1 MGCAKRSLSPEPLP
15 LDRVEC
21 ARCRMLIS
29 TDSGGG
35 EIVSATED
43 TRFYDDIGCLAADW
57 EAHHG
62 DARAYVR
69 VAGGWRDAQ
78 AASFAQPADARTA
91 MGSGVVAFAAGGR
104 RPSRRP
110 CGPCADVRRGRA
122 NVRSQEMMTH
132 VWTIAQLELTAAVR
146 LRWIRLLTVAF
157 ALLAAAAAYSA
168 GAANEVSGAE
178 GFARTTMA
186 LVPVVLILVPL
197 AALIL
202 GVSGQASEPGSEPFL
217 FGQPVSRATVLVGR
231 WLGESVA
238 LSSSIVTGLGIGGA
252 IVAFG
257 SGADGLPRFVFFV
270 LASVVLATI
279 FLSIA
284 AAIAAATEK
293 RVVAL
298 GVATFAWFF
307 FVLLYDG
314 AALSLAGWLT
324 GSAGGRIL
332 FGSVFGNPADLIR
345 VVALSVSG
353 TPNVLGA
360 AGDAWVRFLGGT
372 TGAAVAATAA
382 LAAWV
387 VTPLFVGVRLI
398 GARDL

>member
-1 MGCAKRSLSPEPLP
+1 
-15 LDRVEC
+15 
-21 ARCRMLIS
+21 
-29 TDSGGG
+29 
-35 EIVSATED
+35 
-43 TRFYDDIGCLAADW
+43 
-57 EAHHG
+57 
-62 DARAYVR
+62 
-69 VAGGWRDAQ
+69 
-78 AASFAQPADARTA
+78 
-91 MGSGVVAFAAGGR
+91 
-104 RPSRRP
+104 
-110 CGPCADVRRGRA
+110 
-122 NVRSQEMMTH
+122 MMAH
-132 VWTIAQLELTAAVR
+132 VWTIAQLELTAAAR
-146 LRWIRLLTVAF
+146 LRWIRLLTAAF

-197 AALIL
+197 SALIL

-231 WLGESVA
+231 WLGESLA
-238 LSSSIVTGLGIGGA
+238 LGSSVVTGLGIGGA

-257 SGADGLPRFVFFV
+257 SGAEALWRFVFFV
-270 LASVVLATI
+270 IASVVLATV

-314 AALSLAGWLT
+314 AALSFAGWIT
-324 GSAGGRIL
+324 GSVGGRIL

-372 TGAAVAATAA
+372 MGAAVLAMVA
-382 LAAWV
+382 LAAW
-387 VTPLFVGVRLI
+387 TLAPLLVAVQLI
-398 GARDL
+398 EARDL

>member
-1 MGCAKRSLSPEPLP
+1 
-15 LDRVEC
+15 
-21 ARCRMLIS
+21 
-29 TDSGGG
+29 
-35 EIVSATED
+35 
-43 TRFYDDIGCLAADW
+43 
-57 EAHHG
+57 
-62 DARAYVR
+62 
-69 VAGGWRDAQ
+69 
-78 AASFAQPADARTA
+78 
-91 MGSGVVAFAAGGR
+91 
-104 RPSRRP
+104 
-110 CGPCADVRRGRA
+110 
-122 NVRSQEMMTH
+122 MMTH
-132 VWTIAQLELTAAVR
+132 LLTIVRLELTAVVR
-146 LRWIRLLTVAF
+146 FKWIRMLTAAF

-197 AALIL
+197 SALIL

-217 FGQPVSRATVLVGR
+217 FGQPVTRATVLVGR

-238 LSSSIVTGLGIGGA
+238 LGGSIVTGLAIGGA

-257 SGADGLPRFVFFV
+257 SGTDGLLRFIFFM
-270 LASVVLATI
+270 LASVVLATL

-284 AAIAAATEK
+284 AALASAIDT
-293 RVVAL
+293 RIVAL

-314 AALSLAGWLT
+314 AALSLAGRLT
-324 GSAGGRIL
+324 GSLGGRIL

-345 VVALSVSG
+345 VVALTVSG

-372 TGAAVAATAA
+372 TGAAAAAMAGLTAWTVA
-382 LAAWV
+382 
-387 VTPLFVGVRLI
+387 PLLVGIRLI

>member
-1 MGCAKRSLSPEPLP
+1 
-15 LDRVEC
+15 
-21 ARCRMLIS
+21 
-29 TDSGGG
+29 
-35 EIVSATED
+35 
-43 TRFYDDIGCLAADW
+43 
-57 EAHHG
+57 
-62 DARAYVR
+62 
-69 VAGGWRDAQ
+69 
-78 AASFAQPADARTA
+78 
-91 MGSGVVAFAAGGR
+91 
-104 RPSRRP
+104 
-110 CGPCADVRRGRA
+110 
-122 NVRSQEMMTH
+122 MMTH
-132 VWTIAQLELTAAVR
+132 LWTIAQLELTAAVR

-157 ALLAAAAAYSA
+157 GLLAAAAAYSA

-186 LVPVVLILVPL
+186 LVPVVLVLVPL

-238 LSSSIVTGLGIGGA
+238 LSSSIVTGLGLGGA
-252 IVAFG
+252 LVAFG
-257 SGADGLPRFVFFV
+257 SGADGGWRFVCFV
-270 LASVVLATI
+270 LASVVLAAI

-324 GSAGGRIL
+324 GSLGGRIL

-345 VVALSVSG
+345 VVALSVAG

-360 AGDAWVRFLGGT
+360 AGDAWVRFLGGAT
-372 TGAAVAATAA
+372 SAAVVSIAA
-382 LAAWV
+382 LTVWMIA
-387 VTPLFVGVRLI
+387 PLLVGVRLI
-398 GARDL
+398 STRDL

>member
-1 MGCAKRSLSPEPLP
+1 
-15 LDRVEC
+15 
-21 ARCRMLIS
+21 
-29 TDSGGG
+29 
-35 EIVSATED
+35 
-43 TRFYDDIGCLAADW
+43 
-57 EAHHG
+57 
-62 DARAYVR
+62 
-69 VAGGWRDAQ
+69 
-78 AASFAQPADARTA
+78 
-91 MGSGVVAFAAGGR
+91 
-104 RPSRRP
+104 
-110 CGPCADVRRGRA
+110 
-122 NVRSQEMMTH
+122 MMTH
-132 VWTIAQLELTAAVR
+132 LWTIAQLELTAAVR

-157 ALLAAAAAYSA
+157 GLLAAAAAYSA

-186 LVPVVLILVPL
+186 LVPVVLVLVPL

-238 LSSSIVTGLGIGGA
+238 LSSAIVTGLGLGGA
-252 IVAFG
+252 IVAFE
-257 SGADGLPRFVFFV
+257 SGADGVSRFVLFV
-270 LASVVLATI
+270 LASVVLAAI

-324 GSAGGRIL
+324 GSLGGRIL

-345 VVALSVSG
+345 VVALSVAG

-372 TGAAVAATAA
+372 TSAAVVSMVA
-382 LAAWV
+382 LTVWMIA
-387 VTPLFVGVRLI
+387 PLLVGVRLI
-398 GARDL
+398 STRDL